1 MVQVKAKRLGWDEVD
16 SVTDNDILDPYEYT
30 SDDLIGEY
38 ETIKAIGPYVVEHTN
53 HLVDWELAD
62 PTTIVP
68 IDNTLN
74 EQRSLPLAEINRSI
88 LRDANPCPQCQ
99 ANNDPQ
105 NIPVHFGCDC
115 SIITDSI
122 NSQPVSENE
131 FTDLIRFLSQ
141 FDVID
146 PVLIRPGTI
155 LPSNL
160 SVLRDTLVNIGLD
173 LRFSDLRTYLQQNQ
187 ELLNA
192 GNVLAIMTQDTST
205 ILMLNAITEITFPG
219 HWTPKIK
226 RDHSNN
232 FVIVFPQNT
241 TESEL
246 ATAFKLLM
254 EWRNANKQK

>member
-1 MVQVKAKRLGWDEVD
+1 MDELLGGVFSEDATKEQRARMRED
-16 SVTDNDILDPYEYT
+16 SKMSV
-30 SDDLIGEY
+30 
-38 ETIKAIGPYVVEHTN
+38 
-53 HLVDWELAD
+53 
-62 PTTIVP
+62 
-68 IDNTLN
+68 
-74 EQRSLPLAEINRSI
+74 RSLPLANVTRQVI
-88 LRDANPCPQCQ
+88 RDTNPCPQCQ

-122 NSQPVSENE
+122 DPKPVSENE
-131 FTDLIRFLSQ
+131 FSDLIRFLSQ

-146 PVLIRPGTI
+146 PVVIRPGTI

-160 SVLRDTLVNIGLD
+160 AVLRDTLVNIGLD

-205 ILMLNAITEITFPG
+205 ILMLNAITFPG

-246 ATAFKLLM
+246 AKAFKLLM